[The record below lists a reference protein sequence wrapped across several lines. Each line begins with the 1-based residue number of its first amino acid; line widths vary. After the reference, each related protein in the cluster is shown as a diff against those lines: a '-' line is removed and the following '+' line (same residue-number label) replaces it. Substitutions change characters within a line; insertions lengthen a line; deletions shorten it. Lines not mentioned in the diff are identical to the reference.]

1 MSSFA
6 VVFMGFV
13 ILSLVAGIALLFWRF
28 NQIQTRV
35 NELEKSLSQEVVSE
49 FLPHLRLVIHE
60 PHIVAQRESK
70 LAKAVSA
77 VSPEYIKYR
86 VYKQVA
92 TELELALNERDIDVS
107 IELVGMRGGASKN
120 TKSTPDDQVIER

>member
-6 VVFMGFV
+6 AVFMGFV
-13 ILSLVAGIALLFWRF
+13 ILCLIAGIALLFWRF

-35 NELEKSLSQEVVSE
+35 NELEKSLTQEVVSE
-49 FLPHLRLVIHE
+49 FLPHLRLVIQE
-60 PHIVAQRESK
+60 PHKVAQRESK

-92 TELELALNERDIDVS
+92 TELELALNERDIEVS
-107 IELVGMRGGASKN
+107 IELVGMRGASKN
-120 TKSTPDDQVIER
+120 TKTAPDDQVLER